1 MFLGREAEL
10 EYLNRQYEKKGSQM
24 LVVYGQRN
32 AGRTALI
39 RQFGKDKEL
48 LFLYAR
54 SCSGREQRYL
64 WAGECEA
71 CRMSMEKYPSYF
83 ELLWQLSKSA
93 GKKLVLV
100 IDGFENAVKNDPAF
114 MKELADFLKDQGSVQ
129 ELLILLSSS
138 SVGFVENAMVSRI
151 GEAALSISGFLKVKE
166 LKFEALQ
173 EYFAGYSLKQCLETY
188 AVLGGLPGLWKHFS
202 RELSPEENM
211 IKKVLDKEGF
221 FINEVFHYV
230 NDELRETG
238 VYHTILASLASGR
251 QKLNDLHLHTEFGRA
266 KISVYLKNLM
276 ELELVE
282 KIFSYDTDGKANTQ
296 KGVYRI
302 GNPLVYFYFRYIYSS
317 LSAFQSLSSQEFYE
331 RYVKPECLFLTEPAM
346 RRMCLERLQ
355 TQNEGGELPFC
366 FTRFGEWVGKIGT
379 IDIVAQDEAGHTLLV
394 LCNCEK
400 PLLTMDDY
408 EWLMFLA
415 KKARLMPQYIILYTL
430 GEFDQAI
437 QRLGQEN
444 GKVCLVTLGKDRFK
458 IENNPV

>member
-10 EYLNRQYEKKGSQM
+10 GYLNQQYEKKGSQM

-39 RQFGKDKEL
+39 RQFGKEKEL

-64 WAGECEA
+64 WARECESY
-71 CRMSMEKYPSYF
+71 RMSMEEYPSYF
-83 ELLWQLSKSA
+83 ELIRQISKPS
-93 GKKLVLV
+93 GKKAVLV
-100 IDGFENAVKNDPAF
+100 IDEFENAVRNDASF
-114 MKELADFLKDQGSVQ
+114 MRELADFLKDQGTVQ
-129 ELLILLSSS
+129 ELLILLSTS
-138 SVGFVENAMVSRI
+138 SVGFVENTMVSRI

-166 LKFEALQ
+166 LKFEALR
-173 EYFAGYSLKQCLETY
+173 EYFPEYSLEQCLETY
-188 AVLGGLPGLWKHFS
+188 AVLGGLPGLWKHFE
-202 RELSPEENM
+202 RELSPRENV
-211 IKKVLDKEGF
+211 INKVLDREGF
-221 FINEVFHYV
+221 FFNEVFHYI

-302 GNPLVYFYFRYIYSS
+302 KNPLVYFYFRYVYSCLSTFVS
-317 LSAFQSLSSQEFYE
+317 LSPREFY
-331 RYVKPECLFLTEPAM
+331 VKHVEPEFSFLMEPAM
-346 RRMCLERLQ
+346 RGMCLEQLQ
-355 TQNEGGELPFC
+355 VQNESGKLPFR
-366 FTRFGEWVGKIGT
+366 FTRYGEWVGKIGT
-379 IDIVAQDEAGHTLLV
+379 IDIVAQDESGHTLLAM
-394 LCNCEK
+394 CNGGK

-408 EWLMFLA
+408 EWLLFLA
-415 KKARLMPQYIILYTL
+415 KKARLVPQFIILYTL
-430 GEFDQAI
+430 GEFDQDLQRFI
-437 QRLGQEN
+437 QGNEGIR
-444 GKVCLVTLGKDRFK
+444 LVTLGKENFNT
-458 IENNPV
+458 ENNPV